1 MKEDIKTQKNEKIE
15 KEQKEEQRN
24 FEAALNGF
32 VLPEVSRLIVLI
44 AKQGQC

>member
-1 MKEDIKTQKNEKIE
+1 MKEDIKTQKNEKME